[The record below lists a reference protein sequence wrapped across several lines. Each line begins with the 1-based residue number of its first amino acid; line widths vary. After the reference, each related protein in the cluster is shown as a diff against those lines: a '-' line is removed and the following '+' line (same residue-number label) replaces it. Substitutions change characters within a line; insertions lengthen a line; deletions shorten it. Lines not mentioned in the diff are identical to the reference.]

1 MQQSGKSGSSDIVA
15 NLGVRTMFTNLVM
28 MALLLT
34 ASGSGAAAGAA
45 SAAGSPL
52 DYVKVASAS
61 DGPCSALAKREGH
74 LYSVEIIGLEPN
86 ERFPVATSSAGETI
100 NYTAQ
105 ANKDGYYLMVL
116 APQVKG
122 RSSGIAHFS
131 FESAHCRIHLSFPWR
146 DD

>member
-1 MQQSGKSGSSDIVA
+1 
-15 NLGVRTMFTNLVM
+15 MFTNAVM
-28 MALLLT
+28 IGLLLT
-34 ASGSGAAAGAA
+34 ASGAGTDSGSASTAAG
-45 SAAGSPL
+45 PL

-61 DGPCSALAKREGH
+61 DGRCSALAKREGR

-86 ERFPVATSSAGETI
+86 ERFPVYTSSAGETI

-105 ANKDGYYLMVL
+105 ANKDGYYLMIL
-116 APQVKG
+116 GPHVKG

-131 FESAHCRIHLSFPWR
+131 FESARCRIHLSFPWR